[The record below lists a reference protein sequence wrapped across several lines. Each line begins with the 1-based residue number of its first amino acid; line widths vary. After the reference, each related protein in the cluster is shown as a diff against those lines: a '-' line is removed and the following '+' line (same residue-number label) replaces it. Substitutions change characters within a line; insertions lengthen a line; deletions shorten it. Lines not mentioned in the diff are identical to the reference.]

1 MLSVVGVSSIGAL
14 VFSDRPALAARTPAV
29 ISGNAT
35 ASISYKCL
43 TFPPPRRLEC
53 NVYFKP
59 AESYLESKHP
69 VSSLMFLELDNLR

>member
-14 VFSDRPALAARTPAV
+14 VFSDRPALAAQTPAV

-43 TFPPPRRLEC
+43 TF
-53 NVYFKP
+53 
-59 AESYLESKHP
+59 
-69 VSSLMFLELDNLR
+69 SLRGDLNAMYILNLRNPIWRTNIPFHL